1 MNWIIYTKIVA
12 AILTIIVIWKI
23 IKELKDMIRRDKSGE
38 VSKKCDLD

>member
-1 MNWIIYTKIVA
+1 MNWIIYTKIIA
-12 AILTIIVIWKI
+12 AILTIIIIWKI

>member
-1 MNWIIYTKIVA
+1 MNWIIYTKIIE
-12 AILTIIVIWKI
+12 AILTIIIIWKI